1 MNEVFKSNSVDLV
14 YDNKNESLLYYDI
27 EGPLKGD
34 IGKQLVDLRM
44 ANQEKF
50 LILDNCSKTEHD
62 KYVQLFKNTKVRIIS
77 IATVK
82 SNLDTDHAN
91 VFLDEEI
98 TKEIHES
105 VLTKKFDSVGKKVP
119 IELVS
124 LSLSETI
131 TFLENNVEEETGDRT
146 IIELL
151 ETIIGEDNLKNGAF
165 EFLQIISLF
174 GAIGVSDRYVTEIN
188 SIKSFFLNDMGDD
201 NINNNIQILIAKKL
215 LSKKVDYIL
224 ITGFEEELIA
234 DWWVK
239 KKASLNEI
247 LKKLEGTGLLFKF
260 INRIMTNLNEEFQ
273 KELNS
278 LLFSDNSILY
288 DNDFSESLEGAEFIN
303 KLTIEFPLEVLD
315 IMDKKIN
322 NE

>member
-1 MNEVFKSNSVDLV
+1 
-14 YDNKNESLLYYDI
+14 
-27 EGPLKGD
+27 
-34 IGKQLVDLRM
+34 
-44 ANQEKF
+44 
-50 LILDNCSKTEHD
+50 
-62 KYVQLFKNTKVRIIS
+62 
-77 IATVK
+77 
-82 SNLDTDHAN
+82 
-91 VFLDEEI
+91 
-98 TKEIHES
+98 
-105 VLTKKFDSVGKKVP
+105 
-119 IELVS
+119 
-124 LSLSETI
+124 
-131 TFLENNVEEETGDRT
+131 
-146 IIELL
+146 
-151 ETIIGEDNLKNGAF
+151 
-165 EFLQIISLF
+165 
-174 GAIGVSDRYVTEIN
+174 
-188 SIKSFFLNDMGDD
+188 
-201 NINNNIQILIAKKL
+201 
-215 LSKKVDYIL
+215 
-224 ITGFEEELIA
+224 LIA